1 VGPTVRELQEE
12 YGGAGNFY
20 IPIEEHY
27 ILDEEE
33 WRYDKWPEF
42 FNGKNVADFY
52 DADIEQK
59 LKALEEEEDQLI
71 RMEFEENELMEDE
84 VDEDGVTKEELKKA
98 LKEVRGKKVILKL
111 QHKLKK
117 NLRARSRNKKLSAL
131 EEHLE
136 KKGIDANIESIKAR
150 SKSRRTIGDLE
161 EAQEKNMKKTFA
173 RDSDDEDDEELVDD
187 DNVRM
192 QEGERRG
199 RKRQRDADDYMEVDQ
214 VGGDSTGKGGK
225 TARSFTPK

>member
-1 VGPTVRELQEE
+1 MRELQEE

-42 FNGKNVADFY
+42 YNGKNVADFY
-52 DADIEQK
+52 DADIEEK

-84 VDEDGVTKEELKKA
+84 VDEDGVTKDELKKA

-111 QHKLKK
+111 
-117 NLRARSRNKKLSAL
+117 
-131 EEHLE
+131 
-136 KKGIDANIESIKAR
+136 
-150 SKSRRTIGDLE
+150 
-161 EAQEKNMKKTFA
+161 
-173 RDSDDEDDEELVDD
+173 
-187 DNVRM
+187 
-192 QEGERRG
+192 
-199 RKRQRDADDYMEVDQ
+199 
-214 VGGDSTGKGGK
+214 
-225 TARSFTPK
+225 